1 MCRRKAYGLK
11 LSLIIDT
18 HRTFEG
24 LAMSG
29 TWEMWIR
36 PCIADSWRVHF
47 HGSHY
52 WLTKVKENRTDDQRF
67 AWILAMILSL

>member
-29 TWEMWIR
+29 TWENVD
-36 PCIADSWRVHF
+36 P
-47 HGSHY
+47 
-52 WLTKVKENRTDDQRF
+52 
-67 AWILAMILSL
+67 AMHS